1 MRQSDGFGDD
11 RRAGGPA
18 IRGTATG
25 DVGCGALLQQFID
38 LVASLGILG
47 TGFVLLV
54 TFAAGV
60 LRGYAG
66 FGFALAAAPAL
77 SLILAPADMVPA
89 VTVIALFGGLR
100 LVVKVR
106 HAADW
111 PSTWLLLAGAVVGL
125 PFGIAMLRHLPAD
138 LMRALIG
145 IVVLGSVLLLWRGFA
160 ISHAPSRAMR
170 LGLGVISG
178 LLNGSTSMGGPPVI
192 IFFLASP
199 AGAAAGRA
207 SLIIYFFFLSIV
219 TLALAAFGGLLDL
232 ESPLS
237 QPADA
242 AGHVARQRDGR
253 PDVRQIERERLSP
266 RGARHTG
273 RGRAPGG
280 RAGGLWLGGRNLKF
294 RSSQAGAA

>member
-1 MRQSDGFGDD
+1 
-11 RRAGGPA
+11 
-18 IRGTATG
+18 
-25 DVGCGALLQQFID
+25 LLQQFFD

-77 SLILAPADMVPA
+77 SLVLAPADMVPV

-106 HAADW
+106 RAADW

-178 LLNGSTSMGGPPVI
+178 LLNGATSMGGPPVI

-219 TLALAAFGGLLDL
+219 TLALAAFGGLLTPRVL
-232 ESPLS
+232 YLS
-237 QPADA
+237 LLMLPVMSLGNAMGDRMFDKSSA
-242 AGHVARQRDGR
+242 SAYRRVALAILAVVALLAVARAVYGL
-253 PDVRQIERERLSP
+253 V
-266 RGARHTG
+266 
-273 RGRAPGG
+273 
-280 RAGGLWLGGRNLKF
+280 AGT
-294 RSSQAGAA
+294 

>member
-1 MRQSDGFGDD
+1 M
-11 RRAGGPA
+11 
-18 IRGTATG
+18 
-25 DVGCGALLQQFID
+25 LQQFID
-38 LVASLGILG
+38 LVASLGVLG

-100 LVVKVR
+100 LVAKAR

-111 PSTWLLLAGAVVGL
+111 HSSWLLLAGAVIGL
-125 PFGIAMLRHLPAD
+125 PFGVAMLRHLPAD

-145 IVVLGSVLLLWRGFA
+145 LVVLGSVLLLWRGFT
-160 ISHAPSRAMR
+160 ISHAPSRAVR
-170 LGLGVISG
+170 VGLGVISG
-178 LLNGSTSMGGPPVI
+178 FLNGSTSMGGPPVI

-207 SLIIYFFFLSIV
+207 SLFIYFFFLSIV
-219 TLALAAFGGLLDL
+219 TLAVAAFGGLLTL
-232 ESPLS
+232 RVVYLS
-237 QPADA
+237 LLMLPAMSLGNAMGDRMFDKSTASAYRRVALGVLA
-242 AGHVARQRDGR
+242 AVALMAVARAVYG
-253 PDVRQIERERLSP
+253 LM
-266 RGARHTG
+266 
-273 RGRAPGG
+273 
-280 RAGGLWLGGRNLKF
+280 AGN
-294 RSSQAGAA
+294 